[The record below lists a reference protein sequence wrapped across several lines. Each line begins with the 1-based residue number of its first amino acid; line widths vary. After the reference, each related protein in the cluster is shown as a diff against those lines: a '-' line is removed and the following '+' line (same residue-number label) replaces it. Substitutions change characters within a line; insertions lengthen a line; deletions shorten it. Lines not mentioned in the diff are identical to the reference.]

1 MGKAWPVGAANERR
15 SIRSSFGSFA
25 HSVAIGLMA
34 FFTLVDLF
42 ATQAILPSLAK
53 AYSVSPGEIGLAV
66 SSTTI
71 GMAVASLGV
80 AFFSH
85 AIDRRRGIIVSL
97 ALLAIPTLLLA
108 YAPNLK
114 VFAALRVAQGLCM
127 ASAFTLTLAYLGE
140 RYSARGSAGAFAA
153 YITGNVGSNLFGRF
167 MAAAFTDHFGLATN
181 FYVFAGLNLAGAI
194 LVYFTIDKMSSRPAA
209 PAKNGSLWRDLARHF
224 GDRQLRASFLIGFCI
239 LFAFIGTFSYVNFVL
254 VRPPIAVGMMT
265 VGFVYFVFAPSM
277 LTTPLAGRAV
287 VRFGARNAMWG
298 ALGLAGVGLP
308 FMLAPSLGAVIA
320 GMILI
325 GVGSFLAQAIATGF
339 VARAAATDPGAASG
353 IYLASYYCGG
363 LAGAAI
369 LGRVFD
375 RFGWEA
381 CIAGVALAF
390 AVAAVLTTRL
400 VPSPAEPRSQNIP

>member
-1 MGKAWPVGAANERR
+1 
-15 SIRSSFGSFA
+15 
-25 HSVAIGLMA
+25 
-34 FFTLVDLF
+34 
-42 ATQAILPSLAK
+42 
-53 AYSVSPGEIGLAV
+53 
-66 SSTTI
+66 
-71 GMAVASLGV
+71 
-80 AFFSH
+80 
-85 AIDRRRGIIVSL
+85 
-97 ALLAIPTLLLA
+97 
-108 YAPNLK
+108 
-114 VFAALRVAQGLCM
+114 
-127 ASAFTLTLAYLGE
+127 
-140 RYSARGSAGAFAA
+140 
-153 YITGNVGSNLFGRF
+153 
-167 MAAAFTDHFGLATN
+167 
-181 FYVFAGLNLAGAI
+181 
-194 LVYFTIDKMSSRPAA
+194 
-209 PAKNGSLWRDLARHF
+209 
-224 GDRQLRASFLIGFCI
+224 LIGFCI

-287 VRFGARNAMWG
+287 VRFGVRNAMWG

-339 VARAAATDPGAASG
+339 VARAAAIDPGAASG

-381 CIAGVALAF
+381 CISGVALAF

-400 VPSPAEPRSQNIP
+400 VLSPAEPRSQNIP